1 MTFSMNR
8 EDAKLTVAVAGSL
21 DTLTS
26 PKLAKELEPALVGV
40 SELVMDLKD
49 LEYTSSAGLRVLMGA
64 AQVMAKQGEMTVTNV
79 QDEVMKIFKL
89 THFTDIFRIVLKT
102 VQRGFCRCILPSPHP
117 QKRES
122 EYASSRQE

>member
-8 EDAKLTVAVAGSL
+8 EDAKLTVAVAGKL

-26 PKLAKELEPALVGV
+26 PELEKELEPALVGV

-49 LEYTSSAGLRVLMGA
+49 LEYTSSAGLRVLLSA

-89 THFTDIFRIVLKT
+89 THFTDIFRIV
-102 VQRGFCRCILPSPHP
+102 
-117 QKRES
+117 
-122 EYASSRQE
+122 

>member
-26 PKLAKELEPALVGV
+26 PVLEKELEPALVGV

-49 LEYTSSAGLRVLMGA
+49 LEYTSSAGLRVLLGA
-64 AQVMAKQGEMTVTNV
+64 AQVMEKQGEMIVTNV
-79 QDEVMKIFKL
+79 QDEVMKIFQL
-89 THFTDIFRIVLKT
+89 THFTDIFRIV
-102 VQRGFCRCILPSPHP
+102 
-117 QKRES
+117 
-122 EYASSRQE
+122 